1 MKKSDETDAGIDAF
15 LEAHARIASAA
26 SLAPG
31 TVVGTWRLT
40 AFLGRGGCA
49 EVYRGEHV
57 SLPLQAAVKVLTR
70 EGAAQRARFDR
81 ETQLLYENTN
91 PAFPR
96 YLGAGEYEG
105 RPFVAMELLEPIELP
120 SSDAAVAD
128 YILAVAAGVLDL
140 HAKGYVHRDLK
151 PSNVMRRKGGSPVI
165 IDFGRVKEVAGG
177 GADAASAPPPAG
189 QTLSFEDGRP
199 VGVGTPRY
207 AAPEQFNGGEV
218 SRSSDVHAL
227 GMLLNECFGGRP
239 PRCWA
244 KVIRRATSSI
254 PEQRYR
260 DVAAFMRAVRARH
273 RVTKILW
280 TTVLLLASCVVAAA
294 GWLWMRNRPTPDAQ
308 KEQREAKQDAF
319 PIELKLNGQTRVFD
333 RPIILQNGEV
343 YTIRGPGTL
352 DADISCP
359 TGTANLHLI
368 KCVILNRTNTLYPEN
383 GIKYWIEN
391 GAYLNFINMP
401 ARPKNLPASEFIHLT
416 KNPKSGEVRFG
427 GPPDREGLMG
437 LHNIE
442 YYNPEYKQETRLE

>member
-105 RPFVAMELLEPIELP
+105 RPFVAMELLEPIALP

-165 IDFGRVKEVAGG
+165 IDFGLVKEVAGG
-177 GADAASAPPPAG
+177 GADSASAPPPAG

-244 KVIRRATSSI
+244 KIIRRATSSI

-260 DVAAFMRAVRARH
+260 DVVAFMRAVRARH
-273 RVTKILW
+273 RVAKILW
-280 TTVLLLASCVVAAA
+280 TAALLLASCAVAAA
-294 GWLWMRNRPTPDAQ
+294 GWLWMQNRHAPD
-308 KEQREAKQDAF
+308 KQDEQDEIYPN
-319 PIELKLNGQTRVFD
+319 PIPLKLNGQTRVFNK
-333 RPIILQNGEV
+333 PLVLENGES
-343 YTIRGPGTL
+343 YTIMGPGTI

-359 TGTANLHLI
+359 TGTASLTLI
-368 KCVILNRTNTLYPEN
+368 ECDLLNRTKTLYPTN
-383 GIKYWIEN
+383 GIRYWIWGETC
-391 GAYLNFINMP
+391 LSFINIP
-401 ARPKNLPASEFIHLT
+401 ERPKNLPASEFLHIL
-416 KNPKSGEVRFG
+416 KVPNPGEVRFG
-427 GPPDREGLMG
+427 DPPDNEGSKRQR
-437 LHNIE
+437 NIKIK
-442 YYNPEYKQETRLE
+442 YAF